1 MPRPFKISFSFIL
14 LTLLPLILVSVGCT
28 LSDLSTDKSL
38 FRGLEGVAA
47 AEAWSDELVVA
58 GSALAFTFDASF

>member
-1 MPRPFKISFSFIL
+1 
-14 LTLLPLILVSVGCT
+14 LPLILVSVGFT

-38 FRGLEGVAA
+38 LRGLEGVAA